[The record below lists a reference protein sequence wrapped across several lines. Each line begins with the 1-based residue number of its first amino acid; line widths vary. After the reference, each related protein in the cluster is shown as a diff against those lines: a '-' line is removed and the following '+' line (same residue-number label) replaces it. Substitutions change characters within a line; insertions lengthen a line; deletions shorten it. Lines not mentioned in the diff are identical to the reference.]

1 MITTQKFRI
10 ISLLYLC
17 LLLMTWSCKKDK
29 EELIDEEPVPQN
41 IDPFVPEFEEWIS
54 SMPDVNIPLEELELD
69 NGINVFEFLSQND
82 PQFLTNLGSGRYAA
96 STQKSGLNEE
106 IQYNLFISRMVAVGN
121 NLVSTTAYVKPAGA
135 NATLEPAQNKL
146 VYSFGSKNHT
156 IRKSPTAGGCV
167 GTHNIFG
174 LDCSGMVYQMI
185 FQSGLTQVEDIGM
198 FSCQNVLDVNK
209 WNAGFAVS
217 DEFPDLMVI
226 DMGNLSPKKR
236 KSGDI
241 IFYRKAKNPTSFH
254 HHIGIV
260 LNNPGNNK
268 NHVYQSNGNPDD
280 CTANMSKGPTLKNFD
295 YAHGVFYNTVYR
307 IVKRSDIIRDFDGNS
322 YQTVQI
328 GSQRWFQDDLR
339 TTRFRDGTPIPNIKD
354 PIQWI
359 ANNQPA
365 FATFENEEFNDKVFG
380 LLYNYYAVASN
391 KGLCPLEYHV
401 ATDEDW
407 KTLEFTL
414 GMDGDELDM
423 TGYRGQG
430 VNIGDQLKF
439 EAEWME
445 SGSTSANSS
454 AFNGLP
460 NGGRSGFDGIFG
472 GRYTTAFW
480 WTATE
485 AFVTNEAYYRE
496 LFFNNNG
503 INRNTYTKEH
513 GFSVRC
519 VKD

>member
-1 MITTQKFRI
+1 MI
-10 ISLLYLC
+10 S
-17 LLLMTWSCKKDK
+17 
-29 EELIDEEPVPQN
+29 
-41 IDPFVPEFEEWIS
+41 
-54 SMPDVNIPLEELELD
+54 
-69 NGINVFEFLSQND
+69 
-82 PQFLTNLGSGRYAA
+82 
-96 STQKSGLNEE
+96 
-106 IQYNLFISRMVAVGN
+106 
-121 NLVSTTAYVKPAGA
+121 
-135 NATLEPAQNKL
+135 
-146 VYSFGSKNHT
+146 
-156 IRKSPTAGGCV
+156 
-167 GTHNIFG
+167 
-174 LDCSGMVYQMI
+174 
-185 FQSGLTQVEDIGM
+185 QSGLTQVESPGM

-236 KSGDI
+236 RSGDI
-241 IFYRKAKNPTSFH
+241 IFFRQAKNPESFH

-260 LNNPGNNK
+260 LKNNGDNK
-268 NHVYQSNGNPDD
+268 NYVYQSNGSPDGCD
-280 CTANMSKGPTLKNFD
+280 GNMSKGPTLKNAD
-295 YAHGVFYNTVYR
+295 YTHAVSYNTVYR
-307 IVKRSDIIRDFDGNS
+307 IVKRSEILSDVDGNY

-339 TTRFRDGTPIPNIKD
+339 TTKFRDGTPIANIKD

-359 ANNQPA
+359 ANTQPA
-365 FATFENEEFNDKVFG
+365 FAVYENEQFNDKIFG
-380 LLYNYYAVASN
+380 LLYNHYAVTSSR
-391 KGLCPLEYHV
+391 GLCPLEYHV

-430 VNIGDQLKF
+430 IGIGNQLKF
-439 EAEWME
+439 EAEWTDA
-445 SGSTSANSS
+445 GITNINSS

-460 NGGRSGFDGIFG
+460 GGGRSGFDGIFG

>member
-1 MITTQKFRI
+1 MF
-10 ISLLYLC
+10 SLC
-17 LLLMTWSCKKDK
+17 LLIIISSCKKDK
-29 EELIDEEPVPQN
+29 NDLIDDTPLPQN
-41 IDPFVPEFEEWIS
+41 IDPFVPEFEAWIS
-54 SMPDVNIPLEELELD
+54 TMPDVNITLEELVLD
-69 NGINVFEFLSQND
+69 NGINVYDFLTQHD
-82 PQFLTNLGSGRYAA
+82 PQFLDNLGSGRYAPN
-96 STQKSGLNEE
+96 TQKTNLSEE
-106 IQYNLFISRMVAVGN
+106 MQYNLFISRMVAVGN
-121 NLVSTTAYVKPAGA
+121 NLVSTTAHVKPAGA
-135 NATLEPAQNKL
+135 NATLEPAQSKL
-146 VYSFGSKNHT
+146 VYSFGSKNHI
-156 IRKSPTAGGCV
+156 IRAFPTTGGCKEE
-167 GTHNIFG
+167 HKIFG
-174 LDCSGMVYQMI
+174 LDCSGMVHQMI
-185 FQSGLTQVEDIGM
+185 SQSGLTQVEAPGM

-241 IFYRKAKNPTSFH
+241 IFFRKAKNPTSFH
-254 HHIGIV
+254 HHIGIT
-260 LNNPGNNK
+260 LKNNVDNK
-268 NHVYQSNGNPDD
+268 NYVYQSNGNPDG
-280 CTANMSKGPTLKNFD
+280 CSANMSKGPSLKNID
-295 YAHGVFYNTVYR
+295 YTHGVGYNTVYR
-307 IVKRSDIIRDFDGNS
+307 IVKRSEILSDVDGNF

-328 GSQRWFQDDLR
+328 GNQRWFQEDLR
-339 TTRFRDGTPIPNIKD
+339 TTKFRDGTPIPNIKD

-365 FATFENEEFNDKVFG
+365 FATYENEEFNDKVFG

-414 GMDGDELDM
+414 GMEGDELDM

-430 VNIGDQLKF
+430 LNIGNQLKF

-445 SGSTSANSS
+445 SGSTTANSS

-480 WTATE
+480 WTGTE
-485 AFVTNEAYYRE
+485 TTISNEAYYRE
-496 LFFNNNG
+496 LFFNNSG
-503 INRNTYTKEH
+503 INRNVYSKEH